1 MTTARRHWCSTNH
14 TSACICPNN
23 PGVCAFEWVHQI
35 HSAWILIHLKSK
47 YSVSDSQ
54 SASNNASLSSVE
66 NWDMDI
72 TMRLW
77 LWRRETCWHFLRCFQ
92 VSETGEYIFF
102 WIGWEPLAGWFGCL
116 LVLVELVIPPSES
129 DECNATLLWAG
140 WGRPLFR

>member
-1 MTTARRHWCSTNH
+1 MTTARRHWCSINH
-14 TSACICPNN
+14 TSA
-23 PGVCAFEWVHQI
+23 CAFEWVHQI

-77 LWRRETCWHFLRCFQ
+77 LKERSLLALFALFQ